1 MPEFTGDVPGLCPAP
16 EPYSYAV
23 RTGSTVY
30 LAGQV
35 ALDEQM
41 NIVGTTM
48 AEQAAQV
55 WDNIERVLA
64 TCGSRLDHVVKINYF
79 VQDIRDLPAEIA
91 VRRTK
96 FAEGRFPAVTA
107 VQVAALGLPGLVM
120 EVDIVAELVA
130 EPAEIAGPGTTT

>member
-1 MPEFTGDVPGLCPAP
+1 MPSFTVDVAGLCPPP

-23 RTGSTVY
+23 RTGSTLY

-41 NIVGTTM
+41 NIVGSTM
-48 AEQAAQV
+48 AEQAQQV
-55 WDNIERVLA
+55 WANIERVLDA
-64 TCGSRLDHVVKINYF
+64 CGSRLDHVVKINYF

-96 FAEGRFPAVTA
+96 FADGRFPAVTA

-120 EVDIVAELVA
+120 EVEVIAEVADVEDQHR
-130 EPAEIAGPGTTT
+130 

>member
-1 MPEFTGDVPGLCPAP
+1 MPGFIADVPGLCPPP

-23 RTGSTVY
+23 RTGSTLH

-48 AEQAAQV
+48 AEQAVQV

-64 TCGSRLDHVVKINYF
+64 TAGSDLAHVVKITYY

-91 VRRTK
+91 IRRTK
-96 FAEGRFPAVTA
+96 FTEGRFPAVTA

-120 EVDIVAELVA
+120 EVDVIAEL
-130 EPAEIAGPGTTT
+130 IADDR

>member
-1 MPEFTGDVPGLCPAP
+1 MPEFIGDVPGLCSPP

-23 RTGSTVY
+23 RTGSTLH

-35 ALDEQM
+35 ALDERM
-41 NIVGTTM
+41 AIVGTTM
-48 AEQAAQV
+48 AEQAEQI
-55 WDNIERVLA
+55 WDNIERVLDA
-64 TCGSRLDHVVKINYF
+64 CGSRLDHVVKINYF

-96 FAEGRFPAVTA
+96 FVEGRFPAVTA

-120 EVDIVAELVA
+120 EVEVVAELVA
-130 EPAEIAGPGTTT
+130 DAPVDGGAG